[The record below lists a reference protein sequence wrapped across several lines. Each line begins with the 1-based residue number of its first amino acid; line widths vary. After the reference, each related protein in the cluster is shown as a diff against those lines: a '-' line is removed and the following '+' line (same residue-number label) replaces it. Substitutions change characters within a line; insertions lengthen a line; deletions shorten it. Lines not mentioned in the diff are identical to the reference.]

1 MTPYT
6 QADADKLLSL
16 LRDEA
21 PVVRVHLSTLGGSD
35 KASLMILISL
45 DEQSTWRNGILENSR
60 YKRLAMHHDGKIEQ
74 FSGYGC
80 APFRKCPAKSIEHA
94 ASKILDWIDAS
105 NAILRQGEA

>member
-6 QADADKLLSL
+6 QADADKMFSL
-16 LRDEA
+16 LNNAA
-21 PVVRVHLSTLGGSD
+21 PYVSVRLSTLGGAD
-35 KASLMILISL
+35 KASLMILVSL
-45 DEQSTWRNGILENSR
+45 DARETWRNGILENSR

-94 ASKILDWIDAS
+94 ASKILAWIDAS
-105 NAILRQGEA
+105 HAILRQGEA